1 MKVQDLLDSV
11 EWEIATKDDNQ
22 KILDFYHSLVMQGGK
37 FNIKFVKEP
46 DYFTFLAYESRLHY
60 VVCTK
65 NKEGGL
71 EMMGALSLRPCY
83 IDGKVGYVGHFSDLR
98 AIPKAERK
106 TKVDWKQFSL
116 TFLAKYGELEELKG
130 CRYILGSYVV
140 ANRKAV
146 TAFKDRS
153 PFGVS
158 EIARY
163 KMISIIGRKPLK
175 LLGKKTHNN
184 PGMKVTVSTG
194 QDTDINELKDF
205 LDSQNKKRIL
215 GYVFAGEYDELARR
229 FKDWDDFSIK
239 SFYIARDE
247 KGKIIGC
254 FALWNPTRG
263 RKIIIDR
270 FPKALGT
277 AMNIVKLMGRKVPK
291 QGAELEIL
299 YLTTLELAHALTMDQ
314 KKYVFNEMLDSL
326 YKSRINKKYHMIA
339 FCDYDKESIVGGM
352 EKDYIL
358 QKTPTHLY
366 QMVHPDSKDIIR
378 EEDYDIHVGHEM
390 VLT

>member
-1 MKVQDLLDSV
+1 MKIQEFLDSV
-11 EWEIATKDDNQ
+11 EWSIASKDDNR
-22 KILDFYHSLVMQGGK
+22 KILDFYHSLDMQGGK

-46 DYFTFLAYESRLHY
+46 DYFTFLEYESHTYY

-65 NKEGGL
+65 NNEGGL
-71 EMMGALSLRPCY
+71 EMMGSLSLRPCY

-98 AIPKAERK
+98 AIPKKERK
-106 TKVDWKQFSL
+106 TNFDWKQFSL
-116 TFLAKYGELEELKG
+116 AILAKYREIEELKG
-130 CRYILGSYVV
+130 CRYILGSYIM

-146 TAFKDRS
+146 TAFKERS
-153 PFGVS
+153 PFGISEVS
-158 EIARY
+158 RY
-163 KMISIIGRKPLK
+163 RMVSIIGRKPLK
-175 LLGKKTHNN
+175 LLGKKSHKN
-184 PGMKVTVSTG
+184 PGMKVTVAIG
-194 QDTDINELKDF
+194 QDKDTNDLKEF
-205 LDSQNKKRIL
+205 LDSQNKKRML
-215 GYVFAGEYDELARR
+215 GYVFAGEHDELARR

-247 KGKIIGC
+247 QGKVIGC

-270 FPKALGT
+270 FPKALGM
-277 AMNIVKLMGRKVPK
+277 AVKVVKLMGRKAPK

-299 YLTTLELAHALTMDQ
+299 YLSTLELSHALTIEQ
-314 KKYVFNEMLDSL
+314 KKYVFNEMLDKL
-326 YKSRINKKYHMIA
+326 YKSGINKKYHMIA
-339 FCDYDKESIVGGM
+339 FCDYDRESISHGM
-352 EKDYIL
+352 DKDYIL